1 MDQGQFTSVSLP
13 NNRHWATRVGIGLK
27 NHDGGFISCHQ
38 AVHQVRCGEKK
49 YAMTTSPSSVR
60 FRLSVMM
67 FLQFFLWG
75 AWFVTLGACLD
86 ANGMASIIGAAYG
99 SAPIAAIIAP
109 LFLGLVADRFFP
121 SEKVMGVLLLVGGVA
136 LLAVPSFITKGDA
149 STVKTLFLA
158 HMLCFMPTL
167 GLGNSVAFSNIS
179 DQSKFPA
186 LRVWGTIGWIAA
198 GLLIGFL
205 GWSASLHIFTLA
217 GGCSLVLGAFSFSL
231 PTTPPPAKGQP
242 ISLGTIF
249 MLDAFKL
256 LKKPAFLVFIICST
270 LICIPLAYYYS
281 TTSIFLSDMGFR
293 QPASSM
299 AVGQMSEIVFMLL
312 IPFFFRRLGVKWM
325 ILLGMACWVLRYVLF
340 ALGAPDQVVWMLF
353 LAVGLHGICYDFFFV
368 TGFIYADKAAPATVR
383 NQVQSM
389 LVFFTQGIGM
399 FFGYQIAAAKMTAQ
413 VAGHAGLATAIKD
426 ASTVQSLSFGQQLV
440 QMFSVGLPKVNPTL
454 LQTAS
459 AQWKTFWLLPAGMAA
474 VIAVIFLIFFW
485 DRTADE

>member
-1 MDQGQFTSVSLP
+1 MTS
-13 NNRHWATRVGIGLK
+13 
-27 NHDGGFISCHQ
+27 D
-38 AVHQVRCGEKK
+38 
-49 YAMTTSPSSVR
+49 SSR
-60 FRLSVMM
+60 SITNRLSVMM

-86 ANGMASIIGAAYG
+86 ANGLASIIGAAYG

-121 SEKVMGVLLLVGGVA
+121 SEKVMGVLLLIGGA
-136 LLAVPSFITKGDA
+136 AMLAVPSFAAKGDA
-149 STVKTLFLA
+149 GMVKNLFLV
-158 HMLCFMPTL
+158 HMLCYMPTL
-167 GLGNSVAFSNIS
+167 GLGNSIAFSNIS

-186 LRVWGTIGWIAA
+186 LRVWGTIGWIVA
-198 GLLIGFL
+198 GLLVGFL
-205 GWSASLHIFTLA
+205 GWSKNLQIFTLA
-217 GGCSLVLGAFSFSL
+217 GAGSLLLGIFAFFL

-242 ISLGTIF
+242 LSLSSLL

-270 LICIPLAYYYS
+270 LICIPLAYYFS

-299 AVGQMSEIVFMLL
+299 AVGQMSEIIFMLL
-312 IPFFFRRLGVKWM
+312 IPAFFRKLGVKWM
-325 ILLGMACWVLRYVLF
+325 ILLGMLAWVLRYVLF

-353 LAVGLHGICYDFFFV
+353 LSIMLHGICYDFFFV
-368 TGFIYADKAAPATVR
+368 TGFIYADKAAPVTVR

-399 FFGYQIAAAKMTAQ
+399 YFGYQIADAKMTAH
-413 VAGHAGLATAIKD
+413 VGGHSALATAIKE
-426 ASTVQSLSFGQQLV
+426 ATAPQTLSFGQQLG
-440 QMFSVGLPKVNPTL
+440 QMFSVGLPEVNPNL

-459 AQWKTFWLLPAGMAA
+459 SQWKTFWLLPAGMAGA
-474 VIAVIFLIFFW
+474 IAVIFFLFFW
-485 DRTADE
+485 DKTADE

>member
-1 MDQGQFTSVSLP
+1 MTS
-13 NNRHWATRVGIGLK
+13 
-27 NHDGGFISCHQ
+27 D
-38 AVHQVRCGEKK
+38 
-49 YAMTTSPSSVR
+49 SSR
-60 FRLSVMM
+60 SITNRLSVMM

-86 ANGMASIIGAAYG
+86 ANGLASIIGAAYG

-121 SEKVMGVLLLVGGVA
+121 SEKVMGVLLLIGGA
-136 LLAVPSFITKGDA
+136 AMLAVPSFAAKGDA
-149 STVKTLFLA
+149 GMVKNLFLV
-158 HMLCFMPTL
+158 HMLCYMPTL
-167 GLGNSVAFSNIS
+167 GLGNSIAFSNIS

-198 GLLIGFL
+198 GLLVGFL
-205 GWSASLHIFTLA
+205 GWSKNLQIFSLA
-217 GGCSLVLGAFSFSL
+217 GAGSLLLGIFAFFL

-242 ISLGTIF
+242 LSLSSLL

-256 LKKPAFLVFIICST
+256 LRKPAFLVFIICST
-270 LICIPLAYYYS
+270 LICIPLAYYFS

-299 AVGQMSEIVFMLL
+299 AVGQMSEIIFMLL
-312 IPFFFRRLGVKWM
+312 IPAFFRKLGVKWM
-325 ILLGMACWVLRYVLF
+325 ILLGMLAWVLRYVLF

-353 LAVGLHGICYDFFFV
+353 LSIMLHGICYDFFFV
-368 TGFIYADKAAPATVR
+368 TGFIYADKAAPVTVR

-399 FFGYQIAAAKMTAQ
+399 YFGYQIADAKMTAH
-413 VAGHAGLATAIKD
+413 VGGHAALATAIKE
-426 ASTVQSLSFGQQLV
+426 ATAPQTLSFGQQLG
-440 QMFSVGLPKVNPTL
+440 QMFSVGLPDVNPNL

-459 AQWKTFWLLPAGMAA
+459 SQWKTFWLLPAGMAGG
-474 VIAVIFLIFFW
+474 IAVIFFLFFW
-485 DRTADE
+485 DKTADE